1 MLVKLLPI
9 LLIIRETIQDPYG
22 YSGTTEGKE
31 VVRFFEHICQRMF
44 VGTGTFHEELIT
56 IDLNSLQKYPEKM
69 EQFENVRFNEVKIYP
84 LKWDRIKEKS
94 IGMSK
99 MCGLGLGPAYTKL
112 VHYQNGFS
120 RYESVKNIYEISY
133 STGYHGGNNFD
144 DYVTAVVYCNIQQ
157 CDMGLFFF
165 DKIKNATT
173 LNNINEIHTVDYAVL
188 MVIESKDNKMLLGIR
203 PHHNVDLR
211 LGVCPYINWVPKKGL
226 IKFIPED
233 HIKNNGYFAEK
244 NSFAHI
250 VVPFYKKNGDSNEF
264 ICGKLKQ
271 LVLPDLL
278 IGYTLREGSQNK
290 EISGNINPL
299 HDELKCEPGDAVA
312 IHYHFGYMETD
323 TNYMSERIMEPIT
336 VGNESLTYNFYAGQ
350 KIYMYKWKKFD
361 DAMNNKNSHERLTDP
376 NVIEEVS
383 CIKNLKSDIKANVL
397 PTIGSVESIKKH
409 ERKNI
414 FYRLIKSDELDNKYP
429 FRCLT
434 KTVEPNKG
442 HMEEF
447 YSRSAEFTI
456 KNEEDP
462 NVVYTSS
469 QNEINFKRK
478 KINNYGSYRCK
489 DVKTTPLL
497 IKDIVTMD
505 KVYYLPDENAE
516 MDLLHSQV
524 ADTYQSDIGCNK
536 QYGTFGKIKK
546 MTVKFG
552 QDVRDPLTI
561 DHFSNGTDTIDI
573 KEGKILYKV
582 PKDIPGVTVICIYE
596 TPVETTFYT
605 TKDFFI
611 SISQDS
617 GTKNNETKTITK
629 EKIVT
634 QVKNNSTPWV
644 IGIVIAVILFCI
656 IVIVVAYLIVRR
668 VKKRRAEDSLS
679 SYSGLSTLSKSRSKG
694 STSMSI
700 SKSRTRGGSRNAS
713 MSNASKTGKSGKGS
727 RTATYSSNVT
737 SNVSRNSRSS
747 ASTNRGK
754 NYYKNVN
761 LAAI

>member
-1 MLVKLLPI
+1 MKA
-9 LLIIRETIQDPYG
+9 
-22 YSGTTEGKE
+22 KA
-31 VVRFFEHICQRMF
+31 
-44 VGTGTFHEELIT
+44 
-56 IDLNSLQKYPEKM
+56 LNLDE
-69 EQFENVRFNEVKIYP
+69 F
-84 LKWDRIKEKS
+84 
-94 IGMSK
+94 
-99 MCGLGLGPAYTKL
+99 CGLGLTTTRKETKFIEGRL
-112 VHYQNGFS
+112 VRVRAKFNF
-120 RYESVKNIYEISY
+120 EISY
-133 STGYHGGNNFD
+133 STGYYLGNNFD
-144 DYVTAVVYCNIQQ
+144 DFTKAAIWCNIQQ

-165 DKIKNATT
+165 DENKNAAI
-173 LNNINEIHTVDYAVL
+173 LNNVKQIHTVDYAVL
-188 MVIESKDNKMLLGIR
+188 VGIESKDNKMLLGIR
-203 PHHNVDLR
+203 PHHEVNIR
-211 LGVCPYINWVPKKGL
+211 IGFCPYIRWVPEKGL
-226 IKFIPED
+226 FKFKPED
-233 HIKNNGYFAEK
+233 HIKDNGYVEDGNA
-244 NSFAHI
+244 FAHI
-250 VVPFYKKNGDSNEF
+250 VVPFYKKSGNSNEF
-264 ICGKLKQ
+264 ICGQLKQ
-271 LVLPDLL
+271 LALPDLL
-278 IGYTLREGSQNK
+278 IGYSLREDSQNK

-299 HDELKCEPGDAVA
+299 NDELKCKPGDS
-312 IHYHFGYMETD
+312 ISSHYHFGYMETN
-323 TNYMSERIMEPIT
+323 TNYMSERIMERIT
-336 VGNESLTYNFYAGQ
+336 VRNETLTYNFYAGQ
-350 KIYMYKWKKFD
+350 KIYIYKWGKFEH
-361 DAMNNKNSHERLTDP
+361 AFKNRNDHERLMDP
-376 NVIEEVS
+376 NVIEEVL
-383 CIKNLKSDIKANVL
+383 CIKNLKSDIRANIL
-397 PTIGSVESIKKH
+397 PSIGSVESIKKH
-409 ERKNI
+409 EGKNI

-434 KTVEPNKG
+434 KTVDANKG

-524 ADTYQSDIGCNK
+524 ADTSQSDIGCNK

-561 DHFSNGTDTIDI
+561 DDFSNGTGTIDI

-611 SISQDS
+611 SITQDS

-634 QVKNNSTPWV
+634 QVKNNSIPWV

-694 STSMSI
+694 STSMSS
-700 SKSRTRGGSRNAS
+700 SKSRTRGGSRSAS

-727 RTATYSSNVT
+727 RTGTYSSNVT

-754 NYYKNVN
+754 NYFKNVN
-761 LAAI
+761 LAAR

>member
-9 LLIIRETIQDPYG
+9 LLIICETIQG
-22 YSGTTEGKE
+22 QYSIFGTPKGRNRILFTEHNCRKPL
-31 VVRFFEHICQRMF
+31 
-44 VGTGTFHEELIT
+44 TTSLLYHEESIIAFNTL
-56 IDLNSLQKYPEKM
+56 DKYQTNLK
-69 EQFENVRFNEVKIYP
+69 QHANVKFEEVRIYP
-84 LKWDRIKEKS
+84 LSWDHIKKNS
-94 IGMSK
+94 RNLYK
-99 MCGLGLGPAYTKL
+99 LCGLALAPTKQKEE
-112 VHYQNGFS
+112 YINGNLTAIG
-120 RYESVKNIYEISY
+120 VKDNYEISY
-133 STGYHGGNNFD
+133 STGYYLGNNFD
-144 DYVTAVVYCNIQQ
+144 DYRYARIWCNIQQ

-165 DKIKNATT
+165 DENKNAAI
-173 LNNINEIHTVDYAVL
+173 LNNVKQNYTVDYAVL
-188 MVIESKDNKMLLGIR
+188 IVIESKDNKMLLGIK
-203 PHHNVDLR
+203 PHHKVNIR
-211 LGVCPYINWVPKKGL
+211 LGLCPYIRWVSEKGL
-226 IKFIPED
+226 FKFKPED
-233 HIKNNGYFAEK
+233 HIKNMGYFDYG

-250 VVPFYKKNGDSNEF
+250 VVPFYKKSGNLNEF

-271 LVLPDLL
+271 LALPDLL
-278 IGYTLREGSQNK
+278 IGYALREDSESIQTS
-290 EISGNINPL
+290 EDINPL
-299 HDELKCEPGDAVA
+299 NDELKCKPGDS
-312 IHYHFGYMETD
+312 ISNHYHFGYMETD
-323 TNYMSERIMEPIT
+323 TNYMSERIMEPIKVRNGT
-336 VGNESLTYNFYAGQ
+336 SPYNFYAGQ
-350 KIYMYKWKKFD
+350 KIYIYDSAKFKHALENRND
-361 DAMNNKNSHERLTDP
+361 HERLRDP
-376 NVIEEVS
+376 NVIDVVL
-383 CIKNLKSDIKANVL
+383 CIKNLKSDIRANIL
-397 PTIGSVESIKKH
+397 PSIGSVESIKKH
-409 ERKNI
+409 EGKNI

-434 KTVEPNKG
+434 KTVDANKG

-561 DHFSNGTDTIDI
+561 DDFSNGTDIIDI

-611 SISQDS
+611 SITQDS

-694 STSMSI
+694 STSMSS
-700 SKSRTRGGSRNAS
+700 SKSRTRGESRSAS

-727 RTATYSSNVT
+727 RTGTYSSNVT

-754 NYYKNVN
+754 NYFKNVN
-761 LAAI
+761 LAAR

>member
-1 MLVKLLPI
+1 MF
-9 LLIIRETIQDPYG
+9 TG
-22 YSGTTEGKE
+22 SGA
-31 VVRFFEHICQRMF
+31 
-44 VGTGTFHEELIT
+44 FHEEIIT
-56 IDLNSLQKYPEKM
+56 INLNSLNKFPTKM
-69 EQFENVRFNEVKIYP
+69 KQFENVKFNEVKIYP
-84 LKWDRIKEKS
+84 LSWDRIKENS
-94 IGMSK
+94 RGMSK
-99 MCGLGLGPAYTKL
+99 MCGLGLAPVKL
-112 VHYQNGFS
+112 GK
-120 RYESVKNIYEISY
+120 RYLSDGTVVDVGIKINYEISY

-144 DYVTAVVYCNIQQ
+144 DYLTAAVYCNIQQ

-165 DKIKNATT
+165 DKVKNAET
-173 LNNINEIHTVDYAVL
+173 LNNVKQIHTVDYAVL
-188 MVIESKDNKMLLGIR
+188 VGIESKDNRMLLGIR
-203 PHHNVDLR
+203 PHHEVNLR
-211 LGVCPYINWVPKKGL
+211 LGLCPYIRWVPEKGL
-226 IKFIPED
+226 YKFQPED
-233 HIKNNGYFAEK
+233 HIKDNGYFENA
-244 NSFAHI
+244 NAFAHV

-271 LVLPDLL
+271 LALPDLL
-278 IGYTLREGSQNK
+278 IGYSLREDSRNK

-299 HDELKCEPGDAVA
+299 NDELKCKSGDS
-312 IHYHFGYMETD
+312 ISRHCHFGYMETN

-336 VGNESLTYNFYAGQ
+336 VRNDSLTYNFYAGQ
-350 KIYMYKWKKFD
+350 KIYIYKWGKFEN
-361 DAMNNKNSHERLTDP
+361 ALKNMDGHQRLSDP
-376 NVIEEVS
+376 NAIEEVS
-383 CIKNLKSDIKANVL
+383 CIKNLKSDIKANIL

-409 ERKNI
+409 EGKNI
-414 FYRLIKSDELDNKYP
+414 FYRLIKLDELDNKYP

-524 ADTYQSDIGCNK
+524 TDNYQSDIGCNK

-561 DHFSNGTDTIDI
+561 HDFSNGTNTIDI

-694 STSMSI
+694 STSMSS
-700 SKSRTRGGSRNAS
+700 SKSRTRGGSRSAS

-747 ASTNRGK
+747 ASTNRGR

-761 LAAI
+761 LAAR